1 MWKALR
7 STGVPD
13 FLIDLIAALH
23 ENTGAQVRSGNNL
36 SNRFQATSGVKQG
49 CILVP
54 ALFLFAIDWVL
65 NHMSTKP
72 GICVG
77 THQFNDLVYADDT
90 TFFVSYAS
98 HAVECLSSFNKSS
111 SVLGMRVSWAK
122 TKLQNMGSD
131 GHGHT
136 SNITVNGNTV
146 DSTVFPF
153 TAVTAVTAVNLLHG
167 VEQVYGSTQS
177 STGGS
182 QADITSR
189 IALVS
194 SVVSSLPTSPVSLTD
209 TASSLISTPT
219 TLSCT

>member
-1 MWKALR
+1 M
-7 STGVPD
+7 
-13 FLIDLIAALH
+13 
-23 ENTGAQVRSGNNL
+23 
-36 SNRFQATSGVKQG
+36 
-49 CILVP
+49 
-54 ALFLFAIDWVL
+54 
-65 NHMSTKP
+65 
-72 GICVG
+72 CVG

-122 TKLQNMGSD
+122 TKLQHMGFD

-146 DSTVFPF
+146 
-153 TAVTAVTAVNLLHG
+153 
-167 VEQVYGSTQS
+167 EQVDGSTQS

-182 QADITSR
+182 QADITHR
-189 IALVS
+189 IALVL